1 MSDSVQMNI
10 GLQQNSPVSRPT
22 AKPASEAR
30 PELDR
35 KINTTKEL
43 ELARQKGT
51 KVSISDQYLI
61 KSIEEANKKIQGHLT
76 SLEFSIH
83 DKTKEIMVKVKDRE
97 TGEII
102 RELPPEKVLDMIANM
117 LELAGLLVDERR

>member
-10 GLQQNSPVSRPT
+10 GLQQNTPGSRPT
-22 AKPASEAR
+22 AKPSTEAQ
-30 PELDR
+30 PDLDR
-35 KINTTKEL
+35 KINTSKEL
-43 ELARQKGT
+43 EDARQKGT
-51 KVSISDQYLI
+51 KISISDQYLI